1 MIVRIFDQGQGLGGV
16 GHINYLLDPQSHQG
30 YEPQVVY
37 GNAEITKTIISNMPS
52 TRKHSY
58 VAGVIAFKDDEKLTE
73 QQQQSL
79 IYRFMDTFAPSHQD
93 GKINFLF
100 VRHQDKGNLE
110 LHFVCPRTLLNF
122 RGFGRAFNLHPPGKS
137 NQLFFESFTRL
148 ENYRLGF
155 DQVDSKQMTTKDV
168 VFYQKIF
175 DDLKQKRSDYLSN
188 LDFPK
193 KFVSTNINGGKQYGK
208 ESNTTYGK
216 RLAHKSHFGNGDLS
230 KQSQQQSIFS
240 RTLKQSSSSS
250 TNSSYEFNHKNS
262 QAITGHQRGYG
273 QNECHSYSSFK
284 EIGRASW
291 EQFRRG
297 FNGANN
303 GANGARRLS
312 SVSHTKTQGL
322 DINEELRAL
331 GMALIDCEL
340 HEIPKIQARI
350 NQLMRAKEEMVGD
363 KPQYKPRK
371 LG

>member
-1 MIVRIFDQGQGLGGV
+1 MIVRIFDQGQGLGGI

-37 GNAEITKTIISNMPS
+37 GNPEITKSILSNMPS
-52 TRKHSY
+52 SRKHSY

-122 RGFGRAFNLHPPGKS
+122 KGFGRAFNLHPPGKS
-137 NQLFFESFTRL
+137 TQLFFESFTRL
-148 ENYRLGF
+148 ENFRLGF
-155 DQVDSKQMTTKDV
+155 DQVDGKQMTTKDV

-175 DDLKQKRSDYLSN
+175 EDLKQKRSDYLSN

-208 ESNTTYGK
+208 ESNATYGK
-216 RLAHKSHFGNGDLS
+216 RLAHKGHFGNGNLS
-230 KQSQQQSIFS
+230 KQSQQQSVFS
-240 RTLKQSSSSS
+240 GAFKQSGATS

-262 QAITGHQRGYG
+262 QTVTGYQRSYG

-284 EIGRASW
+284 EIGRTSW

-297 FNGANN
+297 FGRSDNRTNG
-303 GANGARRLS
+303 GRRLS
-312 SVSHTKTQGL
+312 SISHTKTQGL
-322 DINEELRAL
+322 DINEELRVL
-331 GMALIDCEL
+331 GMALIDCEF
-340 HEIPKIQARI
+340 HEVPQLQARI
-350 NQLMRAKEEMVGD
+350 SQLMRVKEEMAGE
-363 KPQYKPRK
+363 KPKFKPKR

>member
-1 MIVRIFDQGQGLGGV
+1 MIVRIFDQGQGLGGI

-37 GNAEITKTIISNMPS
+37 GNAEITKSIISTMPS
-52 TRKHSY
+52 RRKHSY
-58 VAGVIAFKDDEKLTE
+58 VAGVIAFKDDEQLTE
-73 QQQQSL
+73 QQQHSL
-79 IYRFMDTFAPSHQD
+79 IHRFMDTFAPSHQD

-110 LHFVCPRTLLNF
+110 LHFVCPRTLLNSK
-122 RGFGRAFNLHPPGKS
+122 GFERAFNLHPPGKS

-155 DQVDSKQMTTKDV
+155 DQVDSKQMTAKDV
-168 VFYQKIF
+168 IFYQKIF

-193 KFVSTNINGGKQYGK
+193 KFVSTNRNGGKQYGK

-216 RLAHKSHFGNGDLS
+216 RLAHKSHFGNGDLF

-240 RTLKQSSSSS
+240 RAFKQSSATSA
-250 TNSSYEFNHKNS
+250 NSSHEFNHKNS

-284 EIGRASW
+284 EIGRTSW

-297 FNGANN
+297 FNGADNRPN
-303 GANGARRLS
+303 TGRRLS
-312 SVSHTKTQGL
+312 TSGYPQTQGL
-322 DINEELRAL
+322 DVNEELRVL

-340 HEIPKIQARI
+340 HEIAKIQARI
-350 NQLMRAKEEMVGD
+350 NQLMRVKEELSSD
-363 KPQYKPRK
+363 KPIFKIK
-371 LG
+371 

>member
-16 GHINYLLDPQSHQG
+16 GHINYLLDPQSHQW
-30 YEPQVVY
+30 YEPEVIY
-37 GNAEITKTIISNMPS
+37 GNPEITKSIISNMPS
-52 TRKHSY
+52 SRKHSY

-73 QQQQSL
+73 QQQYSL

-110 LHFVCPRTLLNF
+110 LHFVCPRTLLSPK
-122 RGFGRAFNLHPPGKS
+122 GFGKAFNLHPPGKS

-155 DQVDSKQMTTKDV
+155 EQVDKKQMTTKDV
-168 VFYQKIF
+168 VFYQKVF
-175 DDLKQKRSDYLSN
+175 DDLKQKRFDYISN
-188 LDFPK
+188 LDFPQ
-193 KFVSTNINGGKQYGK
+193 KFVSTNRNRGEKYGK
-208 ESNTTYGK
+208 KSNTTNGQ
-216 RLAHKSHFGNGDLS
+216 RLAHKGHFGNGNLS
-230 KQSQQQSIFS
+230 KQSQQQSVFS
-240 RTLKQSSSSS
+240 GAFKQSGATS

-340 HEIPKIQARI
+340 HEIPKIQACI
-350 NQLMRAKEEMVGD
+350 NQLMRAKEEIVGD

>member
-1 MIVRIFDQGQGLGGV
+1 MIVRIFDQGQGVGGV
-16 GHINYLLDPQSHQG
+16 GHINYLLDLQSHQG

-110 LHFVCPRTLLNF
+110 LHFVCPRTLLNSK
-122 RGFGRAFNLHPPGKS
+122 GFGRAFNLHPPGKS

-155 DQVDSKQMTTKDV
+155 DQVDGKQMTAKDV
-168 VFYQKIF
+168 IFYQKLF
-175 DDLKQKRSDYLSN
+175 DDLKQKRGDYLSN

-193 KFVSTNINGGKQYGK
+193 KFVSTNRKGGKQYGK

-216 RLAHKSHFGNGDLS
+216 RLAHKSHFRNGNLS
-230 KQSQQQSIFS
+230 KQSQQQSVFS
-240 RTLKQSSSSS
+240 GAFKQSSSSS
-250 TNSSYEFNHKNS
+250 ANSSHEFNHKNS
-262 QAITGHQRGYG
+262 QAVAGHQRGYG
-273 QNECHSYSSFK
+273 KNECHSYSSFK

-297 FNGANN
+297 FSGTINR
-303 GANGARRLS
+303 ANGARRLS
-312 SVSHTKTQGL
+312 SADYTKTQGL
-322 DINEELRAL
+322 DVNEELRVL
-331 GMALIDCEL
+331 GMALIDCEF

-350 NQLMRAKEEMVGD
+350 NQLMKAKEEMVGE
-363 KPQYKPRK
+363 KPKFKPK
-371 LG
+371 N